1 MKAIPHLYWH
11 LPGQMDSQSQ
21 SRAIFGDTNLIM
33 NNENIPPENSDEY
46 DVVVIGGGPAGVT
59 AALRASELGAKV
71 ALVERSRMGGTCT
84 NDGCVP
90 TRVLA
95 KAARLI
101 RDLEQCPKY
110 GIEGVMPVLDFEQLL
125 NRTQQVVYQIQEK
138 KQLQNHLRSSG
149 VDLFAGVGDAS
160 FVNEH
165 TVRLV
170 DGAELRAKKFI
181 LCVGGHPRRLSLPG
195 SELALTHSD
204 VWSLK
209 SLPRSVIIV
218 GAAATGCQLAS
229 IFHAFGTEVHLMEV
243 SERILHIEDEA
254 ISQEVQSAFERRGM
268 KIHTNIGGID
278 QIKQDED
285 SGEHSLVLHYH
296 DQAGEKTLQAEAVIF
311 AVGWVG
317 NIEALNL
324 SAAGVVSERG
334 YIPVDDYLR
343 TSRNHIFAAGD
354 VTGSM
359 MLVQS
364 GSAEGRIAAENAV
377 LGSEQRFSHLI
388 VPHGGFTDPEYASVG
403 LTEKQLI
410 EQEITYTTATIPYAD
425 LDRAVIDDHA
435 RGCFKFIVS
444 DETHRIL
451 GAHVVGEQAV
461 EVVQIVAAGMAADMW
476 VEQLA
481 EMELAYPTF
490 TAIIGL
496 AARQIVRQL
505 GVVPLAPQWRALGK
519 VQVAEWERSDS

>member
-1 MKAIPHLYWH
+1 
-11 LPGQMDSQSQ
+11 
-21 SRAIFGDTNLIM
+21 M
-33 NNENIPPENSDEY
+33 NNENIPHENSNEY
-46 DVVVIGGGPAGVT
+46 DVLVIGGGPAGVT
-59 AALRASELGAKV
+59 AALRASELGASV

-101 RDLEQCPKY
+101 RDLEQCAQY
-110 GIEGVMPVLDFEQLL
+110 GIEGARPELDFEKLL
-125 NRTQQVVYQIQEK
+125 KRTQQVVYQIQEK
-138 KQLQNHLRSSG
+138 KQLQDHLRSSG

-160 FVNEH
+160 FVDEH
-165 TVRLV
+165 TIRLAN
-170 DGAELRAKKFI
+170 GAELRAKNFI
-181 LCVGGHPRRLSLPG
+181 LCVGGHPRRLNFPG
-195 SELALTHSD
+195 SEFALTHSD

-229 IFHAFGTEVHLMEV
+229 IFHAFGAEVHLMEV
-243 SERILHIEDEA
+243 SDRILHIEDQA
-254 ISQEVQSAFERRGM
+254 ISDQVQSAFQDRGM
-268 KIHTNIGGID
+268 HIHTNIGGVDRIERGD
-278 QIKQDED
+278 DRSDPLLI
-285 SGEHSLVLHYH
+285 LHYH
-296 DQAGEKTLQAEAVIF
+296 DHDGAKSIQAEAVIF
-311 AVGWVG
+311 AVGWAG
-317 NIEALNL
+317 NIEALDL
-324 SAAGVVSERG
+324 SVVGVDTERG
-334 YIPVDDYLR
+334 YIPVDEHLC
-343 TSRNHIFAAGD
+343 TSKDHIFAAGD

-377 LGSEQRFSHLI
+377 LGPEQRFTHLI

-403 LTEKQLI
+403 LTETQVQ
-410 EQEITYTTATIPYAD
+410 EQGIAYMTTTIPYAD
-425 LDRAVIDDHA
+425 LDRAVIDDHTS
-435 RGCFKFIVS
+435 GCFKLIVS
-444 DETHRIL
+444 EETHRIL

-505 GVVPLAPQWRALGK
+505 GVTPLVPQWRALGK